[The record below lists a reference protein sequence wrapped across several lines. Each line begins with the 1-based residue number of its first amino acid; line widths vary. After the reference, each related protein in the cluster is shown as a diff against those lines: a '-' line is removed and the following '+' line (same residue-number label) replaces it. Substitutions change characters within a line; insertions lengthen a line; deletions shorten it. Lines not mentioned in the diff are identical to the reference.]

1 MFAKIHITSLKI
13 MLRRPQY
20 RLGRV
25 HRPCDRRRVV
35 RRPHGCGGAIA
46 ATPSTRESRVPRR
59 NGNFLT
65 HAGSAILVMELQ
77 GALFF
82 GTGETMVKGIDA
94 ALRQRTSCV
103 VLDLRRLTEIDSTGT
118 NILLELKSDL
128 GRRKIDL
135 LLAVGDRSVAKE
147 RLEEFDAVAAFGL
160 ANIFPDVDRAIE
172 RAEDDLLRT
181 QAQASSAEIPLANVA
196 LFAGCEPSAIAA
208 ITASMTRKV
217 YDTGAV
223 IFREGDPGDEV
234 LIVIKGAASAY
245 LQLRRSLQD

>member
-1 MFAKIHITSLKI
+1 MFIGLAIAVGLFV
-13 MLRRPQY
+13 
-20 RLGRV
+20 V
-25 HRPCDRRRVV
+25 HMSRSVV
-35 RRPHGCGGAIA
+35 RRSYRCDAVH
-46 ATPSTRESRVPRR
+46 SRKSRTAPERQ
-59 NGNFLT
+59 FLE
-65 HAGSAILVMELQ
+65 HDGSAILVMELQ

-82 GTGETMVKGIDA
+82 GTGETMVKDIDA

-103 VLDLRRLTEIDSTGT
+103 VLDLRRLTEMDSTGT

-135 LLAVGDRSVAKE
+135 LLAVGDRIVAKE

-160 ANIFPDVDRAIE
+160 ANIFPDVDCAIE

>member
-1 MFAKIHITSLKI
+1 
-13 MLRRPQY
+13 
-20 RLGRV
+20 
-25 HRPCDRRRVV
+25 
-35 RRPHGCGGAIA
+35 
-46 ATPSTRESRVPRR
+46 
-59 NGNFLT
+59 
-65 HAGSAILVMELQ
+65 MELQ

-181 QAQASSAEIPLANVA
+181 QAQASVCTGI
-196 LFAGCEPSAIAA
+196 AG
-208 ITASMTRKV
+208 
-217 YDTGAV
+217 Y
-223 IFREGDPGDEV
+223 
-234 LIVIKGAASAY
+234 
-245 LQLRRSLQD
+245 

>member
-65 HAGSAILVMELQ
+65 HAGSASLVMELQ

-118 NILLELKSDL
+118 NILLELKSDPWAA
-128 GRRKIDL
+128 K
-135 LLAVGDRSVAKE
+135 DRSVARRRRPNRGE
-147 RLEEFDAVAAFGL
+147 
-160 ANIFPDVDRAIE
+160 
-172 RAEDDLLRT
+172 
-181 QAQASSAEIPLANVA
+181 
-196 LFAGCEPSAIAA
+196 
-208 ITASMTRKV
+208 
-217 YDTGAV
+217 
-223 IFREGDPGDEV
+223 
-234 LIVIKGAASAY
+234 GAAGGIRRCCSVRSCQY
-245 LQLRRSLQD
+245 LSRCRLRH

>member
-1 MFAKIHITSLKI
+1 
-13 MLRRPQY
+13 
-20 RLGRV
+20 
-25 HRPCDRRRVV
+25 
-35 RRPHGCGGAIA
+35 
-46 ATPSTRESRVPRR
+46 
-59 NGNFLT
+59 LT

-181 QAQASSAEIPLANVA
+181 QAQASSEEGPLANVA

>member
-1 MFAKIHITSLKI
+1 
-13 MLRRPQY
+13 
-20 RLGRV
+20 
-25 HRPCDRRRVV
+25 VV
-35 RRPHGCGGAIA
+35 RRSYRCDAVH
-46 ATPSTRESRVPRR
+46 SRKSRTAPERQ
-59 NGNFLT
+59 FLE
-65 HAGSAILVMELQ
+65 HDGSAILVMELQ

-82 GTGETMVKGIDA
+82 GTGETMVKDIDA

-103 VLDLRRLTEIDSTGT
+103 VLDLRRLTEMDSTGT

-160 ANIFPDVDRAIE
+160 ANIFPDVDCAIE